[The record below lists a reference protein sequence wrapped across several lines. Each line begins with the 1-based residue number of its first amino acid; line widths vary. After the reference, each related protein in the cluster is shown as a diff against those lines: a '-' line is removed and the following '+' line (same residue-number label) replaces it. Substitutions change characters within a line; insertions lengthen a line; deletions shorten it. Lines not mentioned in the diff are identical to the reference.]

1 MQGLGSDC
9 EERLPLYALP
19 IEDIDS
25 SERQPNPPA
34 AGGERLGDSLAVA
47 GGIGRPNLLAAGGE
61 RLGDSLAVAGGT
73 GHSNPPAVVRE
84 RLGVSDC
91 GRWNRD
97 TIGANNYFE
106 GCVDISGSNDGIF
119 GYNTSSSASRY
130 RRFVRDRHRRCCS

>member
-9 EERLPLYALP
+9 KERLPLYALP

-25 SERQPNPPA
+25 SERQPNPP
-34 AGGERLGDSLAVA
+34 
-47 GGIGRPNLLAAGGE
+47 AAGGE

-106 GCVDISGSNDGIF
+106 GCVNISGSNDGIF
-119 GYNTSSSASRY
+119 GYNTSYSASRN